1 MALPG
6 RMYLQ
11 DIVSSRRTRFNSVFI
26 FNCPFFFFSASDDI
40 GIEREL
46 FLPESTFTYT
56 AVKARTLWS
65 FFFYSEQ
72 MQREE
77 KKRGEVTRRCGFKTC
92 HQANYV
98 FMKEVEQISG

>member
-77 KKRGEVTRRCGFKTC
+77 KKGAK
-92 HQANYV
+92 
-98 FMKEVEQISG
+98 

>member
-77 KKRGEVTRRCGFKTC
+77 KKRGKVTRRCGFKTC

>member
-65 FFFYSEQ
+65 FFFFTASRCSE
-72 MQREE
+72 R
-77 KKRGEVTRRCGFKTC
+77 KKKGRSD
-92 HQANYV
+92 A
-98 FMKEVEQISG
+98 SLWL

>member
-1 MALPG
+1 MALLG

-11 DIVSSRRTRFNSVFI
+11 DIVSSWRTRFNSVFI

-56 AVKARTLWS
+56 AVKSANPLEF

-77 KKRGEVTRRCGFKTC
+77 KKGAK
-92 HQANYV
+92 
-98 FMKEVEQISG
+98 

>member
-65 FFFYSEQ
+65 FFFL
-72 MQREE
+72 QRADAARG

>member
-1 MALPG
+1 
-6 RMYLQ
+6 MYLQ

-77 KKRGEVTRRCGFKTC
+77 KKGAKWLVAVALRHVIKLIMFLWRKWSKFPDK
-92 HQANYV
+92 
-98 FMKEVEQISG
+98 

>member
-1 MALPG
+1 
-6 RMYLQ
+6 MYLQ